1 MDMMLLYK
9 AMLVWISHF
18 IIQEFSSNNVYN
30 AVHTR
35 AVHSAY
41 VIGEGCLDMTVCH
54 KTVCHLQMDGTV
66 HERVENIF
74 KAGMFFSTFTYPGF
88 VHNENKYFNTYDG
101 DPSLLVRWLNAITE
115 NTVILGCI
123 RDDGTKAMDQA
134 AWQALESIGLAKP
147 YSTVYRTS
155 MALIGF
161 KGSWP
166 HGITRSKTDVSK
178 QISVRLNY
186 VMPPRHVTLSL
197 SNSNELTVSWH
208 GDRCKSNDVIVLYSA
223 TTRTSLT
230 HYNKTVKCD
239 KRYTVLSSL
248 LADNLYNVSVQMS
261 ESRENHTA
269 IQSNPLWL
277 IVGNNAIGCSR
288 GYYQFVLK
296 VDGRKDTFDF
306 DSNLWEDNNK
316 ILNDQ
321 SQHNG
326 FDSTEC
332 KTRNFVHKRALR
344 ICAVMRDLSS
354 NRLTFSEFSVPSEK
368 TMDDWQNGPS
378 SLTGSLAAWNRLIP
392 DGMPSLHQMCK
403 QGFKRHYQDQRSSAK
418 FRFGFAADVTQDC
431 NFYEVVGGYGLQE
444 GSTRVSAGFIDTS
457 GNTAVIKETFGYIL
471 IPYYRDAFWGGWNK
485 WAVCNRAC
493 GTGTT
498 FRYRLSHSGF
508 GGGRTLPAK
517 DNRTTTCK
525 IQDCIPPAPENI
537 KATMVSSTSMKVE
550 WDDIPRSSLTNEKLH
565 YKILTN
571 GPNGQNWN
579 MTATFH
585 VYYFNS
591 LKPYTLYCFQVLLVL
606 QSKVE
611 GNISDS
617 TCERTDESVP
627 LDPPANIAGSN
638 VTAWCL
644 LITWSPI
651 PTERAQ
657 GIITKYLINYW
668 KQSGGSAGT
677 LTRTTTSNSSLEICE
692 LEPYTAYSFKIC
704 GFTRIGKGP
713 MSIPVTGVYT
723 DEYIPSVAPS
733 IASTEHTSSTSM
745 KIKWQNLAA
754 PYWRGVPYMYV
765 LYYVLKDIYTV
776 TGAASNVSS
785 AFTNYPATEIELT
798 QLEKYKFYVI
808 WMCAFTIKGSGIA
821 NSTTKEQRTDQDV
834 PSRGPDA
841 RAHNSS
847 SFSIIANWTEL
858 EYEYRLGILL
868 EYRVFCTNLKT
879 NVEVTVGVDAA
890 KLSAEIKDLL
900 PFKNHSV
907 EVAGV
912 TSKGVGTRGTAVY
925 TLTDEYKPSAAPP
938 NFFGVNISSYALRL
952 NWSLIPSDHRL
963 GIIRGYTIMYKN
975 TSSEDDHWN
984 TTVVHSGHLRHAEI
998 HNLTAYT
1005 FYSLKI
1011 AGFTKMGDGTFSDEI
1026 VVRTDEDAPYEPPRS
1041 LKASEINAFNAII
1054 NWSPP
1059 HSSAVR
1065 GIIRGYKIM
1074 YTAVYSPLDFTS
1086 HLLITSNNRRRRSLI
1101 SKPLDLNQYN
1111 VTVSSS
1117 QFHLDIRDLQGA
1129 TNYSVEILAF
1139 TIREGVVSAPLYI
1152 YTKENI
1158 PAMAPINVTA
1168 HNATYTS
1175 LMVRWKHIFPAYAH
1189 GNIEGFLVYYQLGN
1203 HSEATAHKESQIAR
1217 RTFLEVTH
1225 LHIFA
1230 LYTIQV
1236 AAYTK
1241 VGIGIKSKPV
1251 YAKTD
1256 EWVPSK
1262 APDSIVV
1269 NSYLKS
1275 REFDVSWSHLD
1286 YKYWN
1291 GIPLG
1296 YQIVATT
1303 ISIGGVKVKK
1313 SERLTHT
1320 LRVDSHFNN
1329 VKFSNMQSYCMYGIQ
1344 VSAYTRKGVG
1354 PSSAMK
1360 YLETCYLTKGI
1371 MSTSWIDHM
1380 PMIKQNP
1387 HGKTAG
1393 GQQIMGFLPPLL
1405 LKILKQCSGLCA
1417 EINIRNNGTLD
1428 FQRDGHGRPARK
1440 SNLQELLATMSS
1452 KTDLMFPVLKP
1463 SYSIEDYKYIE
1474 IMSMSKVVLVE
1485 GKPLVN
1491 TIGLAVSNS
1500 LSPMLYMLLVFVLFC
1515 LLAGCCM
1522 WLLERYADSDEVR
1535 RHPVYGIFDGF
1546 YWAFVVATTVGYG
1559 DIVPSRNLSRIFS
1572 MIWSLIG
1579 LILVVFLTGTLTS
1592 VLTSSESSVK
1602 IKTVPKS
1609 GIGMVKDSW
1618 EFLVAQK
1625 KGMKIDKNYS
1635 DYMELLNAVGNGTVK
1650 NGLLDVDVATIWSE
1664 KLAKESISIKALV
1677 NLGGSMGIF
1686 ATGDARKLAGCFR
1699 AGIKE
1704 ESGFIL
1710 NEKIRAIQIET
1721 AHISKQLQV
1730 NTSASTAVITV
1741 ADTGPKFYS
1750 WESTVMQ
1757 FYIKGGAMILGV
1769 FLVLGSIYE
1778 IIRCIRKRRGKNN
1791 SVKPRFEKER
1801 LAGIMLSHFGHAQSS
1816 TQYRVNEEVNAGPS
1830 DEEPAEHRD
1839 EPAQYENIY
1848 PSLTNLDDNASL
1860 DPYAQLMESLSSTI
1874 PVPSASVVPNATVND
1889 IVEAETSVLI
1899 EKLASNFV
1907 EIMDELENLHV
1918 QERLKL
1924 QRLKWDLYGMYKYVD
1939 PTDYGVPF
1947 DFE

>member
-627 LDPPANIAGSN
+627 LNPPANIAGSN

-723 DEYIPSVAPS
+723 DEY
-733 IASTEHTSSTSM
+733 
-745 KIKWQNLAA
+745 N
-754 PYWRGVPYMYV
+754 
-765 LYYVLKDIYTV
+765 IYTV

-1074 YTAVYSPLDFTS
+1074 Y
-1086 HLLITSNNRRRRSLI
+1086 
-1101 SKPLDLNQYN
+1101 N

-1152 YTKENI
+1152 YTKEN
-1158 PAMAPINVTA
+1158 T
-1168 HNATYTS
+1168 
-1175 LMVRWKHIFPAYAH
+1175 YAH

-1256 EWVPSK
+1256 EW
-1262 APDSIVV
+1262 
-1269 NSYLKS
+1269 
-1275 REFDVSWSHLD
+1275 
-1286 YKYWN
+1286 
-1291 GIPLG
+1291 
-1296 YQIVATT
+1296 
-1303 ISIGGVKVKK
+1303 
-1313 SERLTHT
+1313 
-1320 LRVDSHFNN
+1320 
-1329 VKFSNMQSYCMYGIQ
+1329 
-1344 VSAYTRKGVG
+1344 
-1354 PSSAMK
+1354 
-1360 YLETCYLTKGI
+1360 
-1371 MSTSWIDHM
+1371 
-1380 PMIKQNP
+1380 
-1387 HGKTAG
+1387 
-1393 GQQIMGFLPPLL
+1393 
-1405 LKILKQCSGLCA
+1405 
-1417 EINIRNNGTLD
+1417 
-1428 FQRDGHGRPARK
+1428 
-1440 SNLQELLATMSS
+1440 
-1452 KTDLMFPVLKP
+1452 
-1463 SYSIEDYKYIE
+1463 
-1474 IMSMSKVVLVE
+1474 
-1485 GKPLVN
+1485 
-1491 TIGLAVSNS
+1491 
-1500 LSPMLYMLLVFVLFC
+1500 
-1515 LLAGCCM
+1515 
-1522 WLLERYADSDEVR
+1522 
-1535 RHPVYGIFDGF
+1535 
-1546 YWAFVVATTVGYG
+1546 
-1559 DIVPSRNLSRIFS
+1559 
-1572 MIWSLIG
+1572 
-1579 LILVVFLTGTLTS
+1579 
-1592 VLTSSESSVK
+1592 
-1602 IKTVPKS
+1602 
-1609 GIGMVKDSW
+1609 
-1618 EFLVAQK
+1618 
-1625 KGMKIDKNYS
+1625 
-1635 DYMELLNAVGNGTVK
+1635 
-1650 NGLLDVDVATIWSE
+1650 
-1664 KLAKESISIKALV
+1664 
-1677 NLGGSMGIF
+1677 
-1686 ATGDARKLAGCFR
+1686 
-1699 AGIKE
+1699 
-1704 ESGFIL
+1704 
-1710 NEKIRAIQIET
+1710 
-1721 AHISKQLQV
+1721 
-1730 NTSASTAVITV
+1730 
-1741 ADTGPKFYS
+1741 
-1750 WESTVMQ
+1750 
-1757 FYIKGGAMILGV
+1757 
-1769 FLVLGSIYE
+1769 
-1778 IIRCIRKRRGKNN
+1778 
-1791 SVKPRFEKER
+1791 
-1801 LAGIMLSHFGHAQSS
+1801 
-1816 TQYRVNEEVNAGPS
+1816 
-1830 DEEPAEHRD
+1830 
-1839 EPAQYENIY
+1839 
-1848 PSLTNLDDNASL
+1848 
-1860 DPYAQLMESLSSTI
+1860 
-1874 PVPSASVVPNATVND
+1874 
-1889 IVEAETSVLI
+1889 
-1899 EKLASNFV
+1899 
-1907 EIMDELENLHV
+1907 
-1918 QERLKL
+1918 
-1924 QRLKWDLYGMYKYVD
+1924 
-1939 PTDYGVPF
+1939 
-1947 DFE
+1947 